1 VHLAQAA
8 EDGGEDANWS
18 IRIALGSKY
27 FLGISTNISL
37 SFLPIKDRINAVFLL
52 FKDKHLS
59 DVFWG

>member
-27 FLGISTNISL
+27 FLGISTYISL
-37 SFLPIKDRINAVFLL
+37 SFLPIGDRNKAVFLL
-52 FKDKHLS
+52 FKYELSS
-59 DVFWG
+59 DVF